1 MYTKI
6 NELFYPSQRYR
17 SRCRDYFWCARNHI
31 CLRRRRG
38 GADHSGIPVE
48 SAQCRFSDRNPLAHL
63 STCPHRCFTGF
74 RGSADPHESPSDC
87 GNRGIEPTHTPTRR
101 AGEACYYSDAGIN
114 QAATPIP
121 DGAFSRYQGYRC
133 DNGYWDIGTGDWVDK
148 TGDWGKDGVLERAF
162 TKFNRDGVEIDRMFF
177 DLQGNRIPGP
187 NK

>member
-1 MYTKI
+1 MNTFI
-6 NELFYPSQRYR
+6 PRNVTARDAAIIFGVLAIIFACGVGGVVLITQVFRMSQRNAA
-17 SRCRDYFWCARNHI
+17 SAT
-31 CLRRRRG
+31 
-38 GADHSGIPVE
+38 AIPSPT
-48 SAQCRFSDRNPLAHL
+48 SAPAPTAVLQAFEAQPTPTPPLPTAEIVV
-63 STCPHRCFTGF
+63 P
-74 RGSADPHESPSDC
+74 
-87 GNRGIEPTHTPTRR
+87 EPTHTPTRR
-101 AGEACYYSDAGIN
+101 AGEACYYSDARIN